1 MNKPIDVAAYL
12 RHFDPEALTA
22 AVIAEGETWADE
34 DAAASAL
41 EETRKTVLAE
51 LTLEVQA
58 AALVEKGA
66 KLPITQAETRA
77 MADPR
82 YREHIAQ
89 MVNHRKLAN
98 RARVRYDLGKMRLE
112 LMRSVQATLR
122 NEMNLNR

>member
-1 MNKPIDVAAYL
+1 MQKSIDLPAYL
-12 RHFDPEALTA
+12 KNFDPQALTA
-22 AVIAEGETWADE
+22 SVIDAGEEWADE

-51 LTLEVQA
+51 ITLEVQA

-66 KLPITQAETRA
+66 KLPISQAETKA

-82 YREHIAQ
+82 YREHIEQ
-89 MVNHRKLAN
+89 MVTHRKLAN
-98 RARVRYDLGKMRLE
+98 RARVRYDMGKMRLE

-122 NEMNLNR
+122 NEMFLNR